1 MSYSN
6 YEEAWA
12 KFEKS
17 RERVRKADRVA
28 SILLVVCTLPLVFVI
43 IFGFIQAAQLGAAN
57 DACVNS
63 GNLFIKTYDGYEC
76 VRGVK

>member
-17 RERVRKADRVA
+17 REQLRKAE

-76 VRGVK
+76 VKGVK